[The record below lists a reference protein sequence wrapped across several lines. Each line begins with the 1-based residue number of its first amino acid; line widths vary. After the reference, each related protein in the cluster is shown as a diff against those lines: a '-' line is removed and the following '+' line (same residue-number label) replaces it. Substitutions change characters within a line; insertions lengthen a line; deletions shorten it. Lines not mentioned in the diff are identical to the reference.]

1 MEQKDIEKYLSRL
14 SDVLGRRNIVGEIV
28 LFGGAAMVL
37 AHKARVSTKDVDA
50 VFVPKTDV
58 YAAAADVTREYGA
71 PEGWLNDAVKGFLS
85 DKAETRPLLDLTH
98 LKVFVAA
105 PEYLLAM
112 KCMSMRIGKDETDIR
127 DIRFLMRHLGLR
139 RADAVLDIVEKYY
152 PRNRIQPKTRFAV
165 EELCQEDGSS

>member
-1 MEQKDIEKYLSRL
+1 MERQEIEAYLARL
-14 SDVLGRRNIVGEIV
+14 SDLLGHRNIVGEIV

-50 VFVPKTDV
+50 IFVPKAEV
-58 YAAAADVTREYGA
+58 YAAASEVTREYGA

-85 DKAETRPLLDLTH
+85 DKAETRPLLDLAH

-127 DIRFLMRHLGLR
+127 DIRFLMRHLGLQ
-139 RADAVLDIVEKYY
+139 RAD
-152 PRNRIQPKTRFAV
+152 
-165 EELCQEDGSS
+165 

>member
-1 MEQKDIEKYLSRL
+1 MERKDIEGYLSRL
-14 SDVLGRRNIVGEIV
+14 SDLLGSRNTVGEIV

-37 AHKARVSTKDVDA
+37 AHRARVSTKDVDA
-50 VFVPKTDV
+50 IFVPKAEV
-58 YAAAADVTREYGA
+58 YAAAVEVTRQYGA

-85 DKAETRPLLDLTH
+85 DKVETRPLLDLPH

-139 RADAVLDIVEKYY
+139 RADAVLDLVEQYY
-152 PRNRIQPKTRFAV
+152 PRNRIQPKTRFAI
-165 EELCQEDGSS
+165 EELCQQETAP

>member
-1 MEQKDIEKYLSRL
+1 MKSAQITEYLTRL
-14 SDVLGRRNIVGEIV
+14 SDLLGRANTVGEIV

-50 VFVPKTDV
+50 VFAPKNEV
-58 YAAAADVTREYGA
+58 YAAASEVTREYGA

-85 DKAETRPLLDLTH
+85 DKAEIHPLLDLPH
-98 LKVFVAA
+98 LKIFVAA

-127 DIRFLMRHLGLR
+127 DIRFLMRHLELK

-152 PRNRIQPKTRFAV
+152 PRNQIQAKTRFAI
-165 EELCQEDGSS
+165 EELCQAVVSP